1 MRKKITYL
9 LKKVRGWEPRDGTTM
24 TSQHRGR
31 LRDGSLKSMGMS
43 GKPSHLGSCGG
54 KGNGLVTE
62 LTGEHCPPQK
72 FWGWGR
78 GLGLNMEGERILKGL
93 AGDCPHGPAR
103 TDTSPPPAPC
113 LGCPPTPGSGC
124 LIQGSAYGALNIH
137 GTGEAE
143 RKLLGAGGGGG
154 SAILIEGRVPPQ
166 LSTTPKAECSGSQ
179 ECQDWEPLVT
189 ATPDSPLPM
198 LFSLQKKYLASLLHL
213 GSYTSSKPSSK
224 STSSVKPSLNTPWG

>member
-103 TDTSPPPAPC
+103 TDTSPPPCPMPGLSPNPWIRLPDSGVSLWGPQHTWYWRSRKKT
-113 LGCPPTPGSGC
+113 LG
-124 LIQGSAYGALNIH
+124 
-137 GTGEAE
+137 
-143 RKLLGAGGGGG
+143 GGGGG

-166 LSTTPKAECSGSQ
+166 LSTTPKAECSRSQ